1 LSPRRVLITTFGFD
15 EGKILSAMRMLAY
28 DKLVLVT
35 GKDSLEKEGY
45 KHLQEIESR
54 SPNGMET
61 VVVNVFSFTECLKR
75 IEEVIEKYSRKGNE
89 VLLNVSGGTKVL
101 SDAALFAG
109 FQKGIRSYHC
119 EEECLEL
126 PIIVGLDLKERLS
139 EMQIE
144 VLKKLD
150 EEVERK
156 SFEKTLVEEGHSLF
170 SVQEAIRKLRTLE
183 ILGVEVKKGGIYI
196 SINESHRYF
205 QDIMAE

>member
-1 LSPRRVLITTFGFD
+1 
-15 EGKILSAMRMLAY
+15 MLAY

-45 KHLQEIESR
+45 KRLQEIESG

-61 VVVNVFSFTECLKR
+61 VIVDVFSFTECLKR
-75 IEEVIEKYSRKGNE
+75 IEEVIEKYSGKGNE

-109 FQKGIRSYHC
+109 FQKGVRSYHC
-119 EEECLEL
+119 EDECLEL
-126 PIIVGLDLKERLS
+126 PIIVGLGVKERLS
-139 EMQIE
+139 ELQIE
-144 VLKKLD
+144 VLRRLD
-150 EEVERK
+150 KEVERK
-156 SFEKTLVEEGHSLF
+156 SFEKTLVDEGHSLF

-183 ILGVEVKKGGIYI
+183 ILDVEVKKGGMYI

-205 QDIMAE
+205 KDLLAE